1 MIKVDL
7 NQLSWEL
14 KETDK
19 KFAGA
24 LRKNIRA
31 AVTAAGA
38 DLVSAIKSEASW
50 SKNIPGA
57 VGMKVKF
64 NTKSSAV
71 TVSVNRTK
79 APEAKPLELGSRNN
93 PGYIRHPVFGRRDL
107 WVSQRTRPFMAPA
120 IRAQGPGIDLAMQT
134 AIDQTVEESGFRG

>member
-7 NQLSWEL
+7 TQLSREL

-19 KFAGA
+19 KFASA
-24 LRKNIRA
+24 LKKNIRA
-31 AVTAAGA
+31 ALVEAGA
-38 DLVSAIKSEASW
+38 DVVSAIKSEASW

-79 APEAKPLELGSRNN
+79 APEAKPLELGSRGNA
-93 PGYIRHPVFGRRDL
+93 GSIRHPVFGRRDL
-107 WVSQRTRPFMAPA
+107 WVAQPTRPFMAPA
-120 IRAQGPGIDLAMQT
+120 IKAQGPGIDLVMQT